1 MRARTSSPAL
11 APILAPF
18 VLAGLASAAATPAGA
33 IPNDT
38 LLAAPLD
45 TSLAPAPPAAAL
57 PGSQPLVQGGV
68 IAGGE
73 VTTTIGSGGTRG
85 SVVRLESGLIGGNTR
100 AFVQVGAEQGPR
112 WHDRPSAS
120 ASSTSADGAAFG
132 LETALPQGV
141 TVELGGGYAHDRLHV
156 PGGAGTPADPDRP
169 GS

>member
-1 MRARTSSPAL
+1 MRARTSSPVLAPIL

-18 VLAGLASAAATPAGA
+18 VLASLATALATPARA
-33 IPNDT
+33 LPNDT

-45 TSLAPAPPAAAL
+45 TSLAPAPPAAVL

-73 VTTTIGSGGTRG
+73 IATTIGSGGTRG
-85 SVVRLESGLIGGNTR
+85 SVVRLDSGLIGGNTR

-120 ASSTSADGAAFG
+120 ADGAAFG
-132 LETALPQGV
+132 VETALPHGV
-141 TVELGGGYAHDRLHV
+141 TVEVGGGYARDRLHV
-156 PGGAGTPADPDRP
+156 PGTAATPADPDRP